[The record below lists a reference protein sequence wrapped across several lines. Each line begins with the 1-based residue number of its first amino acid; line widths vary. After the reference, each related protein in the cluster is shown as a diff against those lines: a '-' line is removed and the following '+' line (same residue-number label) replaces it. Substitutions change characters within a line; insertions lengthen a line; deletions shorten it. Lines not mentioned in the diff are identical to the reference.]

1 MSIVTIWSVFPNPV
15 TYVILLFDEMKVKE
29 DLVFDKHTCE
39 LIGFINLGEINNIL
53 DRLEHHR
60 GIDDND
66 TPVTENDIA
75 THMLQFMVRGILT
88 KLEFPLAC
96 IPTRD
101 STGDMLFPLVWQ
113 AIRS

>member
-1 MSIVTIWSVFPNPV
+1 MNEINVKEEKDK
-15 TYVILLFDEMKVKE
+15 YVILLFDEMKVKE
-29 DLVFDKHTCE
+29 DLVFDKHTRE
-39 LIGFINLGEINNIL
+39 LIGSIDFGEINNIL
-53 DRLEHHR
+53 DRLECHC

-75 THMLQFMVRGILT
+75 THMLQFMVRGIFI
-88 KLEFPLAC
+88 KLEFPIAC